1 MRHKPEETAMESDSA
16 AAEEWRRK
24 ERDAAGR
31 IHKVDV
37 EKEARDKGKVWRG
50 GTQVEEEVVVAD
62 GGWEEGYK
70 WEEGGAIG
78 RKGRMQGHQRQ
89 PFAAGHRPFWR
100 PRGGGVSG
108 RGGRGG
114 RGGGFQFHSRPWNP
128 QHRKLDISNKPE
140 VYGGAIIIC
149 NHETKR
155 QFFEQKHFAL
165 PGYAATFINK
175 IRAGMLLFLFEHEE
189 RKLYGVF
196 EATSDGALN
205 ILPDSCASLCKFRPA
220 QVLFRRVWFCKPLTE
235 AEFSDAIKGNCLHPQ
250 RSFFGISYQQ
260 VLDLVDLFSS
270 RMIRLQP
277 YQKPKSRVLQ
287 DYKISLART
296 GREFGLHT
304 HSNASF
310 NHSSSMFCN
319 NRISLPHSPFLY
331 AKRNGKHR
339 AHKHES
345 PLHSCHKPV
354 VFKAPDILEK
364 SKPDDADY
372 IPLELDDCNSDSDVN
387 QSTLMG
393 TVSFHSTME
402 SNISC
407 ENQVPKSFNGKHN
420 EDDRCCSPVLNQRF
434 ISESETGQ
442 KGVFT
447 HIMKESKSKLQA
459 KGCKRKAI
467 DQLGERSDVLS
478 PMRACSMSKK
488 VSFSFGGNGISV
500 TSDKASRK
508 PTLAELVQHN
518 REAVL
523 KGRKEQTGFSSRDI
537 QSKER
542 DASAKMSK
550 MTRLSFAERLRNQH
564 AQSRARNRD
573 LQVTQSGIKLTSTLL
588 ADDE

>member
-1 MRHKPEETAMESDSA
+1 MQHVPEETAMESDSA

-24 ERDAAGR
+24 ERDAVGR
-31 IHKVDV
+31 IRKMEV
-37 EKEARDKGKVWRG
+37 EEARDKGKVRRG
-50 GTQVEEEVVVAD
+50 GALVEEAEVAD
-62 GGWEEGYK
+62 GGRGEGYN
-70 WEEGGAIG
+70 WEDGGEIG

-89 PFAAGHRPFWR
+89 PVAAGHRPFWR

-114 RGGGFQFHSRPWNP
+114 KGGFQFHSRPWNP
-128 QHRKLDISNKPE
+128 QHRKLEISNKPE

-250 RSFFGISYQQ
+250 MSFFGISYLQ

-277 YQKPKSRVLQ
+277 YQKPKSRVLR

-296 GREFGLHT
+296 GRQFGLHT
-304 HSNASF
+304 DSNASF

-319 NRISLPHSPFLY
+319 NRISLPHRPFLY
-331 AKRNGKHR
+331 AKHNGKHHAR
-339 AHKHES
+339 KHES
-345 PLHSCHKPV
+345 PLHSWHKPV
-354 VFKAPDILEK
+354 VFKTPDILEK
-364 SKPDDADY
+364 SKTDDADY
-372 IPLELDDCNSDSDVN
+372 IPLELDDCNSDSDAN

-407 ENQVPKSFNGKHN
+407 GNEVPKSFNGKHN

-442 KGVFT
+442 NSVFA

-459 KGCKRKAI
+459 KECKRKAI
-467 DQLGERSDVLS
+467 VQLGERSDVLS
-478 PMRACSMSKK
+478 PMRACSMAKK

-508 PTLAELVQHN
+508 PALAELQHN

-523 KGRKEQTGFSSRDI
+523 KERKEQIGFSPRDI
-537 QSKER
+537 QNKER
-542 DASAKMSK
+542 DASTKMSK
-550 MTRLSFAERLRNQH
+550 MMRPSFAERLRNQH
-564 AQSRARNRD
+564 AQSRAKNSD
-573 LQVTQSGIKLTSTLL
+573 LQVTQSGIKLTSTLVT
-588 ADDE
+588 DEE

>member
-1 MRHKPEETAMESDSA
+1 
-16 AAEEWRRK
+16 
-24 ERDAAGR
+24 
-31 IHKVDV
+31 
-37 EKEARDKGKVWRG
+37 
-50 GTQVEEEVVVAD
+50 
-62 GGWEEGYK
+62 
-70 WEEGGAIG
+70 
-78 RKGRMQGHQRQ
+78 MQGHQRQ
-89 PFAAGHRPFWR
+89 PIAAGHRPFWR

-114 RGGGFQFHSRPWNP
+114 FQFHSRPWNL

-235 AEFSDAIKGNCLHPQ
+235 AEFSDAIKGNCLYPQ

-270 RMIRLQP
+270 RMIKLQP

-296 GREFGLHT
+296 GRQFGLHT

-319 NRISLPHSPFLY
+319 NQISLPQRPFLY
-331 AKRNGKHR
+331 AKHNGKHR

-345 PLHSCHKPV
+345 PVHSWHKPV

-372 IPLELDDCNSDSDVN
+372 IPLELDDCNSDSDAN
-387 QSTLMG
+387 QSTLAG
-393 TVSFHSTME
+393 TVRFHSTME
-402 SNISC
+402 SNISRG
-407 ENQVPKSFNGKHN
+407 NQVPKSCNGKHN

-434 ISESETGQ
+434 ISESESGHNS
-442 KGVFT
+442 VCA
-447 HIMKESKSKLQA
+447 HILKESKSKLQA

-467 DQLGERSDVLS
+467 VQLGERSDVLS
-478 PMRACSMSKK
+478 PIRACGMAKK
-488 VSFSFGGNGISV
+488 VSFSIGGNGISV
-500 TSDKASRK
+500 TSDKASCK
-508 PTLAELVQHN
+508 PTLADLQHN

-523 KGRKEQTGFSSRDI
+523 KERKEQIGFSCRDI

-550 MTRLSFAERLRNQH
+550 MMRPSFAERVRNQH
-564 AQSRARNRD
+564 AQSCARN
-573 LQVTQSGIKLTSTLL
+573 GIKLTSTLL